1 MTNQWS
7 LGDEILIATHQWPVI
22 LVFCLTG
29 CLLGWGVSFV
39 WPSPYQATEELYV
52 GLNVYRAS
60 QDTNAANFAGGL
72 PFNYIDDYKNWQMA
86 NLNALVVANDVT
98 RETLDE
104 LRAADPY
111 WLNVTREEL
120 AGKLHVYWRNV
131 GKWRLVAEDPNPQ
144 RASQIASTWQGV
156 VIKTLNHAVDE
167 AQKTMDLDYQLQSLA
182 SKQTELG
189 TRLIQLNQI
198 QDALGSWSD
207 PLGQPVDSVKR
218 WQLWSLAANAAGSDP
233 AWETLLEA
241 YPASDAPN
249 ADYTTWI
256 EKASASLKDEIQI
269 LQSQLADIQQEH
281 DRVKKEYAA
290 ASQGSRGFSTNMVV
304 EAVSDKPPKAAEVRP
319 VSLLALIG
327 GGIGLIGWALIWL
340 ARLAM
345 RARAE

>member
-1 MTNQWS
+1 
-7 LGDEILIATHQWPVI
+7 LRDAILIATHQWPVI
-22 LVFCLTG
+22 LAFCLAG
-29 CLLGWGVSFV
+29 CLLGWGVSMV

-60 QDTNAANFAGGL
+60 QDTNAAAFAGGL

-86 NLNALVVANDVT
+86 NLNALVEANDVT

-104 LRAADPY
+104 LRAANPY

-144 RASQIASTWQGV
+144 RASQIASTWQRV
-156 VIKTLNHAVDE
+156 VIKTLNHAVAE

-189 TRLIQLNQI
+189 TRLIELNQI
-198 QDALGSWSD
+198 QDELQSWED
-207 PLGQPVDSVKR
+207 LADQPADSLKR
-218 WQLWSLAANAAGSDP
+218 WQLWSLAANAAGTDP
-233 AWETLLEA
+233 TWITLLEA
-241 YPASDAPN
+241 YPASDAP
-249 ADYTTWI
+249 AAEYSSWV

-269 LQSQLADIQQEH
+269 LQSQLDDIQQEQ

-304 EAVSDKPPKAAEVRP
+304 EAVSEKPPKAAVVRP

-327 GGIGLIGWALIWL
+327 GGIGLIIWALVWL
-340 ARLAM
+340 ARIAM